1 MDIEVGHN
9 FGKPQWTWTGT
20 SAATAVFTC
29 LDESGHRET
38 VTAKVTSAITTP
50 ASGCKDG
57 LRTYTATVVFYG
69 VKYTDTKTET
79 IPGGG
84 HTITRHAA
92 KAATCTA
99 QGSKEYYACST
110 CGKLFSD
117 AGGKNEITKDSVTV
131 KALGHDY
138 KNGICTRC
146 DAKDPG
152 YKPGAPTVTP
162 DFLAT
167 TGKPYIK
174 WKAVNGA
181 VKYQVYRAGTKTG
194 TYKLLGTTTKLTDGA
209 STACSC
215 SPEM

>member
-1 MDIEVGHN
+1 MDLSALVKEALAKAQKKEQTGKWTLYRDYEGQTGVACDLPTATVDIEVGHN

-57 LRTYTATVVFYG
+57 LRTYTATVVFDG

-138 KNGICTRC
+138 KNGICTHG
-146 DAKDPG
+146 DPG
-152 YKPGAPTVTP
+152 LPGHHRQA
-162 DFLAT
+162 L
-167 TGKPYIK
+167 
-174 WKAVNGA
+174 
-181 VKYQVYRAGTKTG
+181 YQVEGRERRG
-194 TYKLLGTTTKLTDGA
+194 
-209 STACSC
+209 
-215 SPEM
+215 EV